1 MSDFALAWQVI
12 NLILLTALY
21 ALEARGLSIGNTSF
35 STPAINTSSSASK
48 FALTD
53 LTPHPPLVS
62 SFPQTS
68 NAYNHSFDDIFI
80 ECNGR
85 LYGRPLAPSC
95 LDAWRLMP
103 YSEGEITFAD
113 RSQEISS
120 DVILPWIFRT

>member
-1 MSDFALAWQVI
+1 MSDFALTRQVI
-12 NLILLTALY
+12 PLILLTALY

-35 STPAINTSSSASK
+35 STPAINTLSSAS
-48 FALTD
+48 ALSLTD
-53 LTPHPPLVS
+53 LAPYPSLAS
-62 SFPQTS
+62 SLPQTS
-68 NAYNHSFDDIFI
+68 NAYNSSFHDISV

-85 LYGRPLAPSC
+85 LYGRPLAASC

-103 YSEGEITFAD
+103 FSEGEITYAD